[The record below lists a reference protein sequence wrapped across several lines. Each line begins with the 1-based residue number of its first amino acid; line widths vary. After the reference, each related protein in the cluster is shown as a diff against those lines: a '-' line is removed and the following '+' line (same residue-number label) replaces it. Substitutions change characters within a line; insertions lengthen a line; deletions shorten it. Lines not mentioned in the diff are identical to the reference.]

1 MLKVTQQAKE
11 TGFTSSTPAPQRA
24 TLVFIFFSSF
34 PSLEC
39 LPFKAISKDL
49 GAVQTQIKC
58 RAHRLPLRKV
68 VVTLPR
74 ERRQSQATL
83 VGVPGGRGC
92 HRWRAPLIL
101 AGSEGKKHHWLLSPK
116 TMGSHSPLSLS
127 PEADTKCHTEGTV
140 HTPGEP

>member
-11 TGFTSSTPAPQRA
+11 AGFTSGTPAPQRA

-34 PSLEC
+34 SSLEC
-39 LPFKAISKDL
+39 LTFKAISKDL
-49 GAVQTQIKC
+49 GTVQTWIKC

-74 ERRQSQATL
+74 ERCQSQVTL
-83 VGVPGGRGC
+83 MGVPGGRGC

-101 AGSEGKKHHWLLSPK
+101 TSSKGKNHWLLSPK
-116 TMGSHSPLSLS
+116 TVGGHSPLSLS
-127 PEADTKCHTEGTV
+127 PEADTRCHTEGTM
-140 HTPGEP
+140 HTVGEP